1 MRGVSIQSICLAR
14 ASNQAVLVV
23 AFSRCWLETMMRVSS
38 SSRGSRS
45 RRASPSSFVG
55 LTFRRRS
62 IRRREAK
69 SEVDCVAS
77 MRRLR
82 SKRASMS
89 TTSRFVEALFAGLGA
104 HQVGGLDDEQQL
116 VATDPEQRR
125 QALANGMT
133 QLVRRADA
141 LAHGIRTGS

>member
-1 MRGVSIQSICLAR
+1 
-14 ASNQAVLVV
+14 
-23 AFSRCWLETMMRVSS
+23 MRVSS

-89 TTSRFVEALFAGLGA
+89 TFVEALLAGLGA
-104 HQVGGLDDEQQL
+104 HQIGSLDDEQQL
-116 VATDPEQRR
+116 VATDPEQRW
-125 QALANGMT
+125 QALTDGMA